1 MICAERRKHTRNS
14 DEPTPATDT
23 GEDTAIGADAD
34 ACRDSR
40 PWDGPVQVA
49 ALLDDDPAVT
59 PEAVRERIGVS
70 RDAAARALARLR
82 GEHIADLLQTEPTL
96 SPQEA
101 ATRLG
106 YPVAA
111 RRTALVSAA
120 TEVRTRRILPYLR
133 RVTDVLVD
141 AGLAAEQDIRVQRL
155 DGDVLAAA
163 VLLDGSGTP
172 ALVWDER
179 YGWRTAVS
187 GRHPIGAETGTPP
200 TGDGIR
206 YLSEDRRPDPAELL
220 AALTDRRRGSRQP
233 RNLHPRSA
241 GRFG

>member
-14 DEPTPATDT
+14 DEQAPATDT
-23 GEDTAIGADAD
+23 GTETAMGTGA
-34 ACRDSR
+34 SR
-40 PWDGPVQVA
+40 GGCPWDSPAQVA
-49 ALLDDDPAVT
+49 ELLDEDPAVT
-59 PEAVRERIGVS
+59 LATVQERIGLS
-70 RDAAARALARLR
+70 HEAAAGALARLR
-82 GEHIADLLQTEPTL
+82 GERVADLLQTEPTL

-106 YPVAA
+106 YPVAVQ
-111 RRTALVSAA
+111 RTALVSAA
-120 TEVRTRRILPYLR
+120 IEVRTRRIRPYLR
-133 RVTDVLVD
+133 RVADALVD
-141 AGLAAEQDIRVQRL
+141 VGLAEEQDIRVHRL
-155 DGDVLAAA
+155 DGDVLAAV
-163 VLLDGSGTP
+163 VLLNGPGTP

-187 GRHPIGAETGTPP
+187 RRHPIGTETGAPP

-233 RNLHPRSA
+233 KTLHPAPA